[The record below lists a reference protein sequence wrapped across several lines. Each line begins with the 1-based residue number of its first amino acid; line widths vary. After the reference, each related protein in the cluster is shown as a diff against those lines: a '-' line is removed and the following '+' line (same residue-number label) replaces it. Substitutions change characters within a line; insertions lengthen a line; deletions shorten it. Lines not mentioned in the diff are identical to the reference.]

1 MPDPARPLKWADAMA
16 MGIARVDE
24 EHQRLLEIFNRIAQ
38 AQGEAA
44 SQEAVLACLD
54 ELDDYTHY
62 HFPEEERLM
71 RHWRLDPSH
80 RAMHLQAHESFRGF
94 LRQARAFAGEQTPE
108 VTVELL
114 AFLAQWLLQHVMEV
128 DRRMAREIRALQS
141 GALSAAAL
149 DPLDGARDDVAR
161 TASELTEHLRQRTF
175 TLLGQ
180 RQQLMNLQALHQAL
194 LHCGDV
200 LIHCRREQEMLES
213 LCTKL
218 VQNTLFHTAW
228 IGKPGQSHVFEVLAL
243 ASQEAEPVRAAP
255 PQSATEEAVS
265 IVAKAWKRQ
274 QLVVC
279 NDTLADRT
287 LRAWR
292 AGFAEHRWF
301 SVLAIPI
308 MRAGQMW
315 AILVLAA
322 SRRGCF
328 DAPTVEVCSRIVALL
343 GHGLDELDAN
353 DSARTRHAQD
363 ARVARTDALTGL
375 PNRCALE
382 EYLPQAIAR
391 ARRRGGLLAVGVIDL
406 DDFNSVND
414 QLGRDAADELLGCVS
429 RGLRTWLR
437 DSDFIARLS
446 GDEFVVVLEELE
458 PTEAMSQLGTAL
470 QRLHRAVEGAFQL
483 SAGQSVSIDMTMGV
497 AVYPTDGVEPQLLLR
512 EADAAMHSAKQTKMR
527 RGRWWRLG
535 VATSSEPVAET
546 SFDAF
551 GSEAGEFMR
560 GLVPHLH
567 TVAERFSASFY
578 RELESHPESAA
589 VLACLSRA
597 EYQAL
602 ARNQAAH
609 LCFLLDVQTTAQ
621 QVHETARRLGAVHAL
636 LGVSGAWMMRAMGM
650 YRDILRTHLDASLLS
665 ARTRYRA
672 LQAADA
678 RLQLDIES
686 QLQAMQSVLD
696 QYQVLLARPMDG
708 RALAA
713 DWIQAELNALAGLSG
728 IRAAVLLRPD
738 VQNRLVFERAAGEGA
753 DGLVEGFRMRE
764 LYPMLD
770 PRDVRGQGLV
780 ATTWLTGCQQETS
793 AFAQESRSQPW
804 QALMSECGIR
814 SAMTLPVHRHGA
826 IRAVLMLFGAYPHQF
841 ASGWMHTWRLSLQ
854 NRWDLMTEATH
865 SNRHA
870 IDTGQAAQIRSLLY
884 GGGVEMFMQPI
895 VNLADGALVKVEALA
910 RLRTPDGA
918 ILAPGQFLPALG
930 ETDLDSL
937 FRQGLSQGLTH
948 VRRWRDEKL
957 DVQLS
962 INLAPSSLVHPDC
975 ARWIEEALR
984 EAQVAPQH
992 LTLELLE
999 SQELKASAV
1008 DEAITRLASMGV
1020 KIALDDL
1027 GAGFSNL
1034 KRLAQLPFH
1043 VIKID
1048 QNIIQDLV
1056 GDPIKALSLIRTVVQ
1071 IGHDLEREVV
1081 AEGLED
1087 AGMIEAAIQLGCR
1100 FGQGYGLARPMPAA
1114 ALAEW
1119 IRTRPF
1125 RGDDGGRLHSWIG
1138 ALACQWMVMHDA
1150 LSLRLPGELASCP
1163 LTEFFEAQEV
1173 HDVQVLQWHWQIHQD
1188 PDESARLQAMQ
1199 QMMQWMTRR
1208 IREG

>member
-1 MPDPARPLKWADAMA
+1 MPDPARPLKWTDAMA

-24 EHQRLLEIFNRIAQ
+24 EHQRLLEIFNRIAR

-44 SQEAVLACLD
+44 TQETVLACLD
-54 ELDDYTHY
+54 ELDDYTRY

-71 RHWRLDPSH
+71 RHWRLDPGH
-80 RAMHLQAHESFRGF
+80 RTMHLQAHESFRGF

-141 GALSAAAL
+141 GAMNAAAL
-149 DPLDGARDDVAR
+149 DPLDGARDDIAR
-161 TASELTEHLRQRTF
+161 TASELTQHLRQRTF
-175 TLLGQ
+175 ALLGQ
-180 RQQLMNLQALHQAL
+180 RQQLMNLQALYRAL

-200 LIHCRREQEMLES
+200 LIHSRREQEMLES

-228 IGKPGQSHVFEVLAL
+228 IGKPGQSHAFDVLAL
-243 ASQEAEPVRAAP
+243 ASQDGEPVRTAP
-255 PQSATEEAVS
+255 PQSTTEEAAS
-265 IVAKAWKRQ
+265 IVAMAWKRQ

-279 NDTLADRT
+279 NDTLADPT
-287 LRAWR
+287 LRPWR
-292 AGFAEHRWF
+292 ADFAEHRWF

-315 AILVLAA
+315 AILVLAS

-328 DAPTVEVCSRIVALL
+328 DAPTVEVCSRIAALL

-363 ARVARTDALTGL
+363 TRVARTDALTGL

-391 ARRRGGLLAVGVIDL
+391 ARRRGGLLAVGLIDL

-414 QLGRDAADELLGCVS
+414 QLGRDAGDELLGCVS
-429 RGLRTWLR
+429 RGLLTWLR
-437 DSDFIARLS
+437 DSDFIARLG
-446 GDEFVVVLEELE
+446 GDEFVVVLEDLE
-458 PTEAMSQLGTAL
+458 PTKAISQLGTAL
-470 QRLHRAVEGAFQL
+470 QRLHRAVEGTIQL
-483 SAGQSVSIDMTMGV
+483 SAGPSVSIDMTMGV
-497 AVYPTDGVEPQLLLR
+497 AVYPTDGVAPQLLLR
-512 EADAAMHSAKQTKMR
+512 EADAAMYKAKQTKMQR
-527 RGRWWRLG
+527 EQWWQL
-535 VATSSEPVAET
+535 VEATSTEPIAEAP
-546 SFDAF
+546 FDAF
-551 GSEAGEFMR
+551 GSEAREFMR
-560 GLVPHLH
+560 GLVPHVN
-567 TVAERFSASFY
+567 TVAEKFSASFY
-578 RELESHPESAA
+578 RELETHPESAA
-589 VLACLSRA
+589 VLACLSAA

-609 LCFLLDVQTTAQ
+609 LRFLLDVHTTAQ
-621 QVHETARRLGAVHAL
+621 QVQETAQRLGAIHGL
-636 LGVSGAWMMRAMGM
+636 IGISGAWMMRAMGM
-650 YRDILRTHLDASLLS
+650 YRDTLRTHLDASLLS

-672 LQAADA
+672 LQAADT

-686 QLQAMQSVLD
+686 QLQAMQSILD
-696 QYQVLLARPMDG
+696 QYQMLLARPMDG
-708 RALAA
+708 GALAA
-713 DWIQAELNALAGLSG
+713 DWIQAELNAIAGLPG

-753 DGLVEGFRMRE
+753 DSLVEGFRVRE
-764 LYPMLD
+764 LYPRLD
-770 PRDVRGQGLV
+770 PRDLRGQGLV
-780 ATTWLTGCQQETS
+780 ATTWFTGCQQETS

-804 QALMSECGIR
+804 QALMREFGIR
-814 SAMTLPVHRHGA
+814 SAVTLPVHRRGA

-854 NRWDLMTEATH
+854 NRWDLMTAATQ
-865 SNRHA
+865 SRWHA
-870 IDTGQAAQIRSLLY
+870 IDTGEAAEIRSLLY

-895 VNLADGALVKVEALA
+895 VNLADGSLVKVEALA
-910 RLRTPDGA
+910 RLRTRDGA

-937 FRQGLSQGLTH
+937 FRQGLSQGLAH
-948 VRRWRDEKL
+948 VRRWREEKL
-957 DVQLS
+957 DIQLS

-984 EAQVAPQH
+984 EAEVAPPH

-999 SQELKASAV
+999 SQELRASEV

-1020 KIALDDL
+1020 RIALDDL

-1048 QNIIQDLV
+1048 QNIIKDLV

-1071 IGHDLEREVV
+1071 IGHDLERDVV

-1087 AGMIEAAIQLGCR
+1087 EGIIEAAIQLGCR
-1100 FGQGYGLARPMPAA
+1100 LGQGYGLARPMPAS

-1119 IRTRPF
+1119 IRKRPF
-1125 RGDDGGRLHSWIG
+1125 RGGGGCGLRSWIG
-1138 ALACQWMVMHDA
+1138 ALAYLWMVMHDA

-1163 LTEFFEAQEV
+1163 LTDFFEKQEIEDE
-1173 HDVQVLQWHWQIHQD
+1173 HVLRWHWQIHED
-1188 PDESARLQAMQ
+1188 PDESARLKAMQ
-1199 QMMQWMTRR
+1199 KMMQWMTRR

>member
-1 MPDPARPLKWADAMA
+1 
-16 MGIARVDE
+16 
-24 EHQRLLEIFNRIAQ
+24 
-38 AQGEAA
+38 
-44 SQEAVLACLD
+44 
-54 ELDDYTHY
+54 
-62 HFPEEERLM
+62 
-71 RHWRLDPSH
+71 
-80 RAMHLQAHESFRGF
+80 
-94 LRQARAFAGEQTPE
+94 
-108 VTVELL
+108 
-114 AFLAQWLLQHVMEV
+114 
-128 DRRMAREIRALQS
+128 
-141 GALSAAAL
+141 
-149 DPLDGARDDVAR
+149 
-161 TASELTEHLRQRTF
+161 
-175 TLLGQ
+175 
-180 RQQLMNLQALHQAL
+180 
-194 LHCGDV
+194 
-200 LIHCRREQEMLES
+200 
-213 LCTKL
+213 
-218 VQNTLFHTAW
+218 
-228 IGKPGQSHVFEVLAL
+228 
-243 ASQEAEPVRAAP
+243 
-255 PQSATEEAVS
+255 
-265 IVAKAWKRQ
+265 
-274 QLVVC
+274 
-279 NDTLADRT
+279 
-287 LRAWR
+287 
-292 AGFAEHRWF
+292 
-301 SVLAIPI
+301 
-308 MRAGQMW
+308 
-315 AILVLAA
+315 
-322 SRRGCF
+322 
-328 DAPTVEVCSRIVALL
+328 
-343 GHGLDELDAN
+343 
-353 DSARTRHAQD
+353 
-363 ARVARTDALTGL
+363 
-375 PNRCALE
+375 
-382 EYLPQAIAR
+382 
-391 ARRRGGLLAVGVIDL
+391 
-406 DDFNSVND
+406 
-414 QLGRDAADELLGCVS
+414 
-429 RGLRTWLR
+429 
-437 DSDFIARLS
+437 
-446 GDEFVVVLEELE
+446 
-458 PTEAMSQLGTAL
+458 
-470 QRLHRAVEGAFQL
+470 
-483 SAGQSVSIDMTMGV
+483 
-497 AVYPTDGVEPQLLLR
+497 
-512 EADAAMHSAKQTKMR
+512 
-527 RGRWWRLG
+527 
-535 VATSSEPVAET
+535 
-546 SFDAF
+546 
-551 GSEAGEFMR
+551 
-560 GLVPHLH
+560 
-567 TVAERFSASFY
+567 
-578 RELESHPESAA
+578 
-589 VLACLSRA
+589 
-597 EYQAL
+597 
-602 ARNQAAH
+602 
-609 LCFLLDVQTTAQ
+609 
-621 QVHETARRLGAVHAL
+621 
-636 LGVSGAWMMRAMGM
+636 M

-1056 GDPIKALSLIRTVVQ
+1056 DDPIKALSLIRTVVQ
-1071 IGHDLEREVV
+1071 IGHDLERDVV

-1188 PDESARLQAMQ
+1188 PDESARLQAMR

>member
-1 MPDPARPLKWADAMA
+1 MPDPARPLKWTDAMA

-24 EHQRLLEIFNRIAQ
+24 EHQRLLEIFNRVAR

-44 SQEAVLACLD
+44 SQETVLACLD
-54 ELDDYTHY
+54 ELDDYTRY

-71 RHWRLDPSH
+71 HHWRLDPSH
-80 RAMHLQAHESFRGF
+80 RTMHLQAHESFRGF
-94 LRQARAFAGEQTPE
+94 LRQARAFADEQTPE

-141 GALSAAAL
+141 GAMNAAAL

-161 TASELTEHLRQRTF
+161 TASELTQHLRQRTF
-175 TLLGQ
+175 ALLGQ
-180 RQQLMNLQALHQAL
+180 RQQLMNLQALYQAL

-200 LIHCRREQEMLES
+200 LIHSRREQEMLES

-228 IGKPGQSHVFEVLAL
+228 IGKPGQSHVCDVLAL
-243 ASQEAEPVRAAP
+243 ASQDAEPVRAAP
-255 PQSATEEAVS
+255 PESATEEAVS
-265 IVAKAWKRQ
+265 VVAKAWKGQ
-274 QLVVC
+274 QLIVC
-279 NDTLADRT
+279 NDTLADPT
-287 LRAWR
+287 LRSWR
-292 AGFAEHRWF
+292 AGFAEHRWL

-315 AILVLAA
+315 AILVLAS

-353 DSARTRHAQD
+353 DRARTRQAQD

-375 PNRCALE
+375 PNRCAIE

-391 ARRRGGLLAVGVIDL
+391 ARHRGGLLAVGVIDL

-414 QLGRDAADELLGCVS
+414 QLGRDAGDELLGCVS

-437 DSDFIARLS
+437 DSDFIARLG
-446 GDEFVVVLEELE
+446 GDEFVVVLEDLE

-512 EADAAMHSAKQTKMR
+512 EADAAMYNAKQTKMQ
-527 RGRWWRLG
+527 RGHWWRLG

-551 GSEAGEFMR
+551 GSDAREFMR
-560 GLVPHLH
+560 GLVPHVH
-567 TVAERFSASFY
+567 TVAEKFSASFY
-578 RELESHPESAA
+578 RELESHSESAE
-589 VLACLSRA
+589 VLACLSAA

-602 ARNQAAH
+602 ARNQSAH
-609 LCFLLDVQTTAQ
+609 LCFLLDPHTAAQ
-621 QVHETARRLGAVHAL
+621 QVQEAAQRLGAVHAL
-636 LGVSGAWMMRAMGM
+636 IGVSGAWMMRAMGM

-672 LQAADA
+672 LQAADT

-686 QLQAMQSVLD
+686 QLQAMQSILD
-696 QYQVLLARPMDG
+696 QYQMLLARPMDG

-713 DWIQAELNALAGLSG
+713 DWIQAELNALAGLPG

-738 VQNRLVFERAAGEGA
+738 VQNRLVFERAAGEGV
-753 DGLVEGFRMRE
+753 DGLVDAFRVRE
-764 LYPMLD
+764 LYPTLD
-770 PRDVRGQGLV
+770 PRNVRGQGLV
-780 ATTWLTGCQQETS
+780 ASTWMTDCQQETS

-804 QALMSECGIR
+804 QALMREFGIR
-814 SAMTLPVHRHGA
+814 SAVTLPVHRHGT
-826 IRAVLMLFGAYPHQF
+826 IRAVLMLFGVYPHQF

-865 SNRHA
+865 SNRHV
-870 IDTGQAAQIRSLLY
+870 IDTGEAAQIRSLLY

-895 VNLADGALVKVEALA
+895 VNLADGAVVKVEALA
-910 RLRTPDGA
+910 RLRTPDGT

-930 ETDLDSL
+930 ETDLESL

-957 DVQLS
+957 DVKLS

-975 ARWIEEALR
+975 ARWVEEALR
-984 EAQVAPQH
+984 EAQVVPQH

-999 SQELKASAV
+999 SQELKASEV

-1020 KIALDDL
+1020 RIALDDL

-1048 QNIIQDLV
+1048 QNIIKDLV

-1071 IGHDLEREVV
+1071 IGHDLERDVV

-1087 AGMIEAAIQLGCR
+1087 AGIIEAAIQLGCR
-1100 FGQGYGLARPMPAA
+1100 LGQGYGLARPMPAA

-1125 RGDDGGRLHSWIG
+1125 RGGGGCGLQSWIG
-1138 ALACQWMVMHDA
+1138 ALAYQWMVMHDA
-1150 LSLRLPGELASCP
+1150 LSMRLPGELASCP
-1163 LTEFFEAQEV
+1163 LTEFFDAQEIE
-1173 HDVQVLQWHWQIHQD
+1173 DEQVLRWHRQIHED
-1188 PDESARLQAMQ
+1188 PDESARLKAMQ